1 MGHTRPVTGS
11 LYLLLALRALVMLL
25 IAVIVFS
32 VRVVEF
38 LCTHFGP
45 VSPMCS
51 VTVRD
56 TGSPARVGISI
67 LMYLS
72 VLLGFS
78 NWGGGWIIPHSGLVL
93 LPWPTPIIYREGTG
107 SLVTWLPLQIDR
119 AGRPH
124 IRVSSEQ
131 RGCVNRG
138 MGFLL
143 VGVLALEF
151 VCWQTAVQLVEALRY
166 KPKGR
171 GFDSWSCH
179 WSF

>member
-1 MGHTRPVTGS
+1 VGHTRPVTGS

-78 NWGGGWIIPHSGLVL
+78 NWGGGVNHTPFRPGVTALAYPNNISGRN
-93 LPWPTPIIYREGTG
+93 REPGH
-107 SLVTWLPLQIDR
+107 VTAITDR
-119 AGRPH
+119 SCWKTSHP
-124 IRVSSEQ
+124 
-131 RGCVNRG
+131 CV
-138 MGFLL
+138 
-143 VGVLALEF
+143 E
-151 VCWQTAVQLVEALRY
+151 
-166 KPKGR
+166 
-171 GFDSWSCH
+171 
-179 WSF
+179 